1 MWEAAATRS
10 ADLTTPHRFPS
21 VARLSH
27 SESTCMEISDSKDG
41 AGTREG
47 QRKKAEDTFLA

>member
-21 VARLSH
+21 VVWLSH
-27 SESTCMEISDSKDG
+27 SESACMEISDSKDG